1 MTKQNN
7 LKSKRLLDF
16 LIVLPSCLVLL
27 PLMGIIWVA
36 IKLTSKGPA
45 LFRQP
50 RIGKDG
56 RQFTMLK
63 FRTMRAD
70 INDSNLTKAVNT
82 DGSSPALE
90 KMKNDPRVTGVG
102 KFLRKTS
109 LDELPQLFNIIAG
122 SMSLVGPRPLM
133 VFMINMNDSRA
144 QKRQSV
150 LPGITGYW
158 QISARDQNTSVESM
172 YVYDLKYVE
181 EVSAVTD
188 IKIIIRTIPAVLFG
202 GGAW

>member
-45 LFRQP
+45 LFRQL

-70 INDSNLTKAVNT
+70 INDSNITKTVNA
-82 DGSSPALE
+82 DGSLPALE